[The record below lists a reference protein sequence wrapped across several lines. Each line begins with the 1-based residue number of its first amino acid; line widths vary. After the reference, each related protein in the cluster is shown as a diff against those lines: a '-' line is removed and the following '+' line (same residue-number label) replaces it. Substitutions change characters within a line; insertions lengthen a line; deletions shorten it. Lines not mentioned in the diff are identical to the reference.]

1 MDGRPSPT
9 LLRDAK
15 TVGASE
21 LKISDGAGYDL
32 SPRAQRCLFLCNF
45 LLGKQKKVDPKHKS
59 R

>member
-15 TVGASE
+15 TVGAPTLNYRAVRVVS
-21 LKISDGAGYDL
+21 APFA
-32 SPRAQRCLFLCNF
+32 PRVAAAFFATFFR
-45 LLGKQKKVDPKHKS
+45 